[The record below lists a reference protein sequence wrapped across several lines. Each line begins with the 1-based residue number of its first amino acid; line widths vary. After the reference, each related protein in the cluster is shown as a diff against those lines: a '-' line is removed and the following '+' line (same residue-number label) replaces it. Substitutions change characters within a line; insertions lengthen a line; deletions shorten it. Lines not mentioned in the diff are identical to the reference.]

1 MLNGWRCRRSGGY
14 SLRYCDISFMIQQC
28 CIKTH
33 LPATDHC
40 ITYCIRRTVH
50 HYENSYKLIRKEDA
64 HLLAMYVQ
72 YFHTE
77 EKGMKLL
84 QCFNSTPEKFKY
96 EDVIK
101 AVETIGQ

>member
-1 MLNGWRCRRSGGY
+1 MEWGEISDQCEYMLS
-14 SLRYCDISFMIQQC
+14 
-28 CIKTH
+28 
-33 LPATDHC
+33 
-40 ITYCIRRTVH
+40 ITKKNTGSKSIYQEICQN
-50 HYENSYKLIRKEDA
+50 ENPYKLIRKEDA

-84 QCFNSTPEKFKY
+84 QCFNTTPENFKY

>member
-1 MLNGWRCRRSGGY
+1 
-14 SLRYCDISFMIQQC
+14 
-28 CIKTH
+28 
-33 LPATDHC
+33 
-40 ITYCIRRTVH
+40 
-50 HYENSYKLIRKEDA
+50 
-64 HLLAMYVQ
+64 MYVQ

-84 QCFNSTPEKFKY
+84 QCFNTTPENFKY

>member
-1 MLNGWRCRRSGGY
+1 MST
-14 SLRYCDISFMIQQC
+14 LRWVFTTLLHTSFVIQQSSSG
-28 CIKTH
+28 H
-33 LPATDHC
+33 GPWYNF
-40 ITYCIRRTVH
+40 YCIRRTVH
-50 HYENSYKLIRKEDA
+50 HYENPYKLIRKEDA

-84 QCFNSTPEKFKY
+84 QCFNTTPEKFKY